1 MNGDEPPDVEPDMRE
16 RGSGKGPGA
25 RQPTSGRSDRSVPL
39 AVKIVVSGGLGVGKS
54 TFIRAI
60 SEIDRPL
67 ETEAPITQVSIG
79 VDSLAGV
86 ESKTTTTV
94 ALDFGRITLDPT
106 IALYLFGTPGQ
117 GRFSFLW
124 DDLVEGAL
132 GTVVLA
138 DTRRI
143 EECFPAVD
151 YFERRGAPFVLAVN
165 RFDGAERFELDDVAS
180 ALGLDADV
188 PVLEC
193 DARDRASVRDVLA
206 VLMDRVAGARG
217 TSRRPS
223 AVLPREC
230 PVPPRTP
237 PSSSV
242 PAGRSG
248 THRSPS
254 PSCPTS

>member
-1 MNGDEPPDVEPDMRE
+1 MFAK
-16 RGSGKGPGA
+16 GSGTQGP
-25 RQPTSGRSDRSVPL
+25 RSGRSDRIVPL

-60 SEIDRPL
+60 SEIGRPL
-67 ETEAPITQVSIG
+67 ETEAPITQVSVG
-79 VDSLAGV
+79 VDSLKGV

-117 GRFSFLW
+117 DRFSFLW

-132 GTVVLA
+132 GTVILA

-143 EECFPAVD
+143 EESFPAVD
-151 YFERRGAPFVLAVN
+151 YFERQRAPFVLAVN
-165 RFDGAERFELDDVAS
+165 RFDGAERFGLAEVRT
-180 ALGLDADV
+180 ALGLRSEV

-193 DARDRASVRDVLA
+193 DARDRTSVRDVLG

-217 TSRRPS
+217 TSRRP
-223 AVLPREC
+223 AVVPRER
-230 PVPPRTP
+230 PAPPRP
-237 PSSSV
+237 GPGSSVSSSV

-248 THRSPS
+248 TS
-254 PSCPTS
+254 